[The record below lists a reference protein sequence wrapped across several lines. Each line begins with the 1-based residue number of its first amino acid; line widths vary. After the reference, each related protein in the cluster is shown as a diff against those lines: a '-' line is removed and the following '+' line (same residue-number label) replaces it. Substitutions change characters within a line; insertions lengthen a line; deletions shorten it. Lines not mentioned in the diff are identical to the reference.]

1 MDGVV
6 QVRGAHPRRRGEH
19 HGRRVQ
25 WGSPARL
32 IPAGAGSTVTACAAM
47 VRIPAH
53 PRRRGEHI
61 FSTFRG
67 VRHSGSSPQARGAPI
82 TMTSAK
88 SRGRLIPA
96 GAGSTDPGHD
106 ALLTCGAHPRRR
118 GEHGRA
124 PCGNSQTNGS
134 SPQARGARGRGHA
147 VRLGPGLIPAGAGS
161 TGVNFQLVGVS
172 GAHPRRR
179 GEHHTQPFTWL
190 DGGGS
195 SPQARGARPHRPRAG
210 VLVGLIPAGAGS
222 TSVTGCSTP
231 CAGAHPR
238 RRGEH
243 ARSSAPAPS
252 SRGSSPQ
259 ARGAHGRQ
267 APQRGLPGLIPA
279 GAGSTWSVRRRP
291 PGRAAH
297 PRRRGEHCTALGLPL
312 DSDGSS
318 PQARGAPSGTP
329 RRAGR

>member
-195 SPQARGARPHRPRAG
+195 SPQARGARPQRPRAG

-222 TSVTGCSTP
+222 TRDLLRPPPV
-231 CAGAHPR
+231 AGAHPR

-243 ARSSAPAPS
+243 TVARRRSAV

-259 ARGAHGRQ
+259 ARGAHGRCGED
-267 APQRGLPGLIPA
+267 RLGGRLIPA
-279 GAGSTWSVRRRP
+279 GAGSTPRSRT
-291 PGRAAH
+291 GRSSAGAH